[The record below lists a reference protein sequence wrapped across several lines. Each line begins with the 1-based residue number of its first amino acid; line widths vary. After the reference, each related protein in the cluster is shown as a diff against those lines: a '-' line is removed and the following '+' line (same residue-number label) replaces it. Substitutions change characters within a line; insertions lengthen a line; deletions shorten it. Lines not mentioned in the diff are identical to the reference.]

1 MNISLTPQL
10 ENYVKNKVDTGRY
23 TSASEVIREAL
34 RLLESQDPSS
44 QLDTKLIALKQAIAE
59 GVNSLNAGEGKPF
72 DPKKIKAKG
81 RSRLNG

>member
-59 GVNSLNAGEGKPF
+59 GLLKMSFEGVLL
-72 DPKKIKAKG
+72 AV
-81 RSRLNG
+81 